1 MNHIAG
7 KRKLPAEKKKKSLR
21 SAWAIKPKILGL
33 DMQKAIIVFM

>member
-1 MNHIAG
+1 MNYIAG
-7 KRKLPAEKKKKSLR
+7 KRKLPAEKKKSLR